1 MKYHRIPN
9 IYLTWMFYIIA
20 IERIFIGVTSINTF
34 VSAGIVLL
42 TLYGVA
48 GIGMGD
54 VKLVLLICLTLDFQ
68 GNFQLW
74 VFILAI
80 FACASTMVMVELLI
94 TGRIRREIALAPSIF
109 MATALYLGA
118 RSTGFL
124 QEYAYA
130 LVNSW

>member
-1 MKYHRIPN
+1 
-9 IYLTWMFYIIA
+9 MFYIIA
-20 IERIFIGVTSINTF
+20 IERIFIGVTSINTL
-34 VSAGIVLL
+34 VSACIVLL

-54 VKLVLLICLTLDFQ
+54 VKLVILICLALDFQ
-68 GNFQLW
+68 GIFQLW
-74 VFILAI
+74 VFLLTI
-80 FACASTMVMVELLI
+80 FACASFILVVELLV

-118 RSTGFL
+118 RSAGFL
-124 QEYAYA
+124 QEYAHA